1 MGKVYKKIELVG
13 TSDKSLEEAIQV
25 AVERAAKTLKHL
37 SWFEVKEIRGAIKDG
52 KVSEYQVVLQVG
64 FRVEEGVD

>member
-13 TSDKSLEEAIQV
+13 TSEKSLEEAIEV

-52 KVSEYQVVLQVG
+52 KITEYQVVLQVG
-64 FRVEEGVD
+64 FRVEEHVD

>member
-13 TSDKSLEEAIQV
+13 TSARSLEEAIQV
-25 AVERAAKTLKHL
+25 AIERAAKTLKHL
-37 SWFEVKEIRGAIKDG
+37 SWFEVKEIRGSIKDG

-64 FRVEEGVD
+64 FRVEESVD